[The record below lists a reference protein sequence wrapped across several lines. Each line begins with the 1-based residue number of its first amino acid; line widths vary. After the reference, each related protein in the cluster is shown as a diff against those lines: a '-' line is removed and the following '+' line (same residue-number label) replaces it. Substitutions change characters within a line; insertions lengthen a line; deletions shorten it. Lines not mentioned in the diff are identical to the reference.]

1 MRESAEKAP
10 APGRAGV
17 RVLLVLCAI
26 AALALLSSCGGG
38 DSSDESNAS
47 LTGSGYPNGDLANT
61 RSVSGPIDTT
71 TVKRLEEAWSL
82 PIQGESS
89 FGSYAS
95 SPVMS
100 KGVVYS
106 QDLASNVQAIDQE
119 SGDVIWTKSYEQ
131 ADHGPNGVVVAEGL
145 VMGATPTGAFALD
158 QKTGKEKWSVTL
170 TRIPQEGID
179 MAPGYDDGVVY
190 VSTVPVNVSE
200 FYGPGGVGTLWAL
213 DAKTGKKLWKF
224 DTVPKDLWGHKEINS
239 GGGLWYTPAFDG
251 KGSMYFGV
259 GNAGP
264 FPGTAKFPWGSSRPG
279 PNLYTNSIVKM
290 NAKTGKMD
298 WYWQQLP
305 HAVYDWDFQGP
316 PILTKAG
323 GKELVLAAGKSG
335 IVVALDAKT
344 GKPVWQRAV
353 GKHNG
358 HDDDNLLAM
367 RGEYDKLKLPAT
379 VYPGALG
386 GVIAPMSTDGEKVY
400 VPVVNSP
407 MVITSQ
413 EEREEP
419 GPSSGEI
426 VALDVKTGTVEWQ
439 HKFPTAFAF
448 GFTTVVND
456 LVFTTTSDGKVHGFD
471 TSSGRLAWQV
481 SLPTGT
487 NAGIMAEGDT
497 LLAPAGLPSGEGEAP
512 ELVAYR
518 LGDE

>member
-1 MRESAEKAP
+1 VWERLNRALVQ
-10 APGRAGV
+10 GRTTIAGV
-17 RVLLVLCAI
+17 ALLVAL
-26 AALALLSSCGGG
+26 AALLGGCGGSDDG
-38 DSSDESNAS
+38 DGGEAS
-47 LTGSGYPNGDLANT
+47 LTGSGYPNADLANT
-61 RSVSGPIDTT
+61 RQVAGPINARN
-71 TVKRLEEAWSL
+71 VSQLEEEWSL
-82 PIQGESS
+82 PIEGESS

-106 QDLASNVQAIDQE
+106 MDLESNVQALDQE
-119 SGDVIWTKSYEQ
+119 SGEVIWTKKYESP
-131 ADHGPNGVVVAEGL
+131 DHGPNGVVVADGL
-145 VMGATPTGAFALD
+145 VMGATATEAFALD
-158 QKTGKEKWSVTL
+158 QKTGKEKWSVAL

-179 MAPGYDDGVVY
+179 MAPGYYKGLVY

-200 FYGPGGVGTLWAL
+200 FYGPGGVGTLYAL
-213 DAKTGKKLWKF
+213 DAKTGKKVWQF

-264 FPGTAKFPWGSSRPG
+264 FPGTNKFPWGASRPG

-290 NAKTGKMD
+290 DAKTGKMD

-335 IVVALDAKT
+335 VVVALDAQS
-344 GKPVWQRAV
+344 GKPVWQRLV

-367 RGEYDKLKLPAT
+367 RGEGDRIKLPAT

-386 GVIAPMSTDGEKVY
+386 GVIAPMATDGDKVY
-400 VPVVNSP
+400 VPVCNSP

-419 GPSSGEI
+419 GPTSGEI
-426 VALDVKTGTVEWQ
+426 VALDVKTGAVEWK

-471 TSSGRLAWQV
+471 TSSGRLAWQAQ
-481 SLPTGT
+481 LPTGT
-487 NAGIMAEGDT
+487 NAGVMVEGDT
-497 LLAPAGLPSGEGEAP
+497 LLAPAGLASEEGQEP
-512 ELVAYR
+512 QLVAYR
-518 LGDE
+518 LGGE